1 MYDNILHETAD
12 GICRITL
19 NRPQVYNALN
29 SGLIREITSAV
40 EAAGTDDSVRVVIIT
55 GTGDRAF
62 CSGADLKEGF
72 ANAQSSDT
80 TGPNMGA
87 SLRTGYNP
95 MIRAIRNLPKPV
107 VGRINGVAAGAGCSL
122 ALACD
127 VVICTNDA
135 YFSQIFVN
143 IGLMPDAG
151 STFFLPRLI
160 GPQRAFELS
169 STGRRVFG
177 PEAAQIGLVS
187 RSVLRTNLDGA
198 VDEVVRYYATAPT
211 RAIGAMK
218 LVLNQSL
225 YSNLDHQLEQEAEN
239 QDALGRSADAAEGI
253 SAFLMKRPA
262 NFSGR

>member
-1 MYDNILHETAD
+1 MYENIIYEAQD
-12 GICRITL
+12 GVCRITL
-19 NRPQVYNALN
+19 NRPQVYHALN
-29 SGLIREITSAV
+29 RTLIHEITTAV
-40 EAAGTDDSVRVVIIT
+40 ETTGTDDSVRVVVIT

-72 ANAQSSDT
+72 AGAATGDT
-80 TGPNMGA
+80 MNLGE

-127 VVICTNDA
+127 VVICTDDA

-143 IGLMPDAG
+143 IGLVPDAG
-151 STFFLPRLI
+151 STFFLPRLV
-160 GPQRAFELS
+160 GPQRAFELC
-169 STGRRVFG
+169 STGRRVYG
-177 PEAAQIGLVS
+177 PEAAQIGLVG
-187 RSVLRTNLDGA
+187 RSVPATDLDTA
-198 VDEVVRYYATAPT
+198 VDEVVRYYTTAPT

-218 LVLNQSL
+218 LMMNQSF
-225 YSNLDHQLEQEAEN
+225 YSDLDHQLEQEAEN
-239 QDALGRSADAAEGI
+239 QDALGCSADAAEGVG
-253 SAFLMKRPA
+253 AFLMKRPA